1 MGPEDQSKLLRP
13 LIGITTKPVAD
24 EKYGQSF
31 EYVDAIIRAGGIPVL
46 VPPVGNPAE
55 IYERLD
61 GLILSGGGDIDPS
74 YYGGRAHSAI
84 YGVSKERDEF
94 EIELARVAAR
104 GRRPC
109 LPICRGIQVLCVAL
123 GGTLIEHIPDET
135 DHSIAHRDPDMKEG
149 KPHKVD
155 ITPNSILALALEAT
169 SCTVISWHHQAIR
182 DPGPLRVT
190 AKSSDGIIEAVELPG
205 HAWMNAVQWH
215 PEMSAGT
222 DPTQQRLFDC
232 FVKACR
238 S

>member
-1 MGPEDQSKLLRP
+1 M
-13 LIGITTKPVAD
+13 IGITTKPVAD

-135 DHSIAHRDPDMKEG
+135 DESIVHRDPDMKEG

-155 ITPNSILALALEAT
+155 I
-169 SCTVISWHHQAIR
+169 
-182 DPGPLRVT
+182 
-190 AKSSDGIIEAVELPG
+190 
-205 HAWMNAVQWH
+205 
-215 PEMSAGT
+215 
-222 DPTQQRLFDC
+222 
-232 FVKACR
+232 
-238 S
+238 